1 MFRPKTPLRLHGC
14 NGKTRKDSDGQR
26 RRVVVLTFQ
35 AQPFTDAMAND
46 LNVKGR
52 LFSINDGTPLSDV
65 ASIALRISV
74 PGQKMSLFEAPDDEM
89 PPSVVVDVVQV
100 SPILNVRA
108 DKEGPVYSGLFSAE
122 FPYPE
127 AKHLLWLFH
136 RVTEQVFATFEPAGQ
151 QELPVG
157 DEAEDEEEVE
167 EMKA

>member
-1 MFRPKTPLRLHGC
+1 MFGPKTPLRLHGC

-35 AQPFTDAMAND
+35 AQPFTDVMAND

-52 LFSINDGTPLSDV
+52 LFSIGDGSPLPDV
-65 ASIALRISV
+65 ASMALKIAV
-74 PGQKMSLFEAPDDEM
+74 PGQKMTLFEAPDADM
-89 PPSVVVDVVQV
+89 PASVTVDQVDV
-100 SPILNVRA
+100 SPILTVRA
-108 DKEGPVYSGLFSAE
+108 DKEGPVYSALFSAE

-136 RVTEQVFATFEPAGQ
+136 RVTEQVFATFEPSGQ

-157 DEAEDEEEVE
+157 EEKSEGE
-167 EMKA
+167 